1 MANKHLTEDEIRYTV
16 DVKTA
21 DAQKA
26 IYTLEQQSKKLRSEN
41 KARLSQMISLEAAG
55 KKETEAYR
63 NLKKQYS
70 DTSKEIRTLTSRI
83 GEQTSQ
89 INILD
94 MSMVQLKKQQ
104 KSLQKEL
111 DNTVQS
117 LNPEAYGVLEQRLKD
132 VSGRISE
139 LKQNAKSFGELA
151 SDDTVNGVLLGNML
165 TKGAELFG
173 EKVREFTD
181 SIAELVNGGLEM
193 AEQADGVTK
202 AFNDLNQEGL
212 LDNLRKATKGT
223 VNDVQL
229 MTAAVK
235 ANDFRIPLE
244 DLGKYLEF
252 AQLKAQQTGQSVDY
266 MTDSIV
272 TGLGRKSPLI
282 LDNLGISAAEISEK
296 TKETG
301 DFMKAVAEIVDT
313 QLAEAGETYISA
325 ADRAAQ
331 KTVELQN
338 AQKALGDEI
347 LPLKEQWD
355 DAYADMQ
362 LNTISLISWC
372 VKHQGVVK
380 TLGILLTAFT
390 VVAIATSNAIKT
402 NIVVTKGAAAA
413 QQAWNVICATGTGLM
428 KLLQAGFYLLT
439 GRVTLAKNAWTA
451 MNVTMKASVFGLI
464 AAGVVLLA
472 MKLWD
477 MKKAADASTLA
488 QKALNNIRAE
498 AQKQVVEEKLKLEN
512 LVKVAKDEKLSM
524 DERYKAVDALNK
536 IVPQYNATIDK
547 TTKKFRASDKAL
559 KAYIN
564 NLVKLYEVQG
574 AKKQIQ
580 SLAEQRAELEVKLAG
595 AKKNLSGAKSAQ
607 GVSYTTS
614 WGAVGNTQSDA
625 VGHFQS
631 QVNSISNS
639 IKQLDA
645 QINAITGAF
654 GKGIMTQTVKESS
667 EPEVPDSGIG
677 GGGGGKGG
685 GGHTGTVNTT
695 TTQPDPDDIASKRF
709 SENRQADIDAANQ
722 DYQQDVNNWEMA
734 LAQKKVSQEKYDLAM
749 QALKTQHTA
758 NILAIETSYSEQSQN
773 IGIAD
778 GAKKKSLQD
787 KQQANLRA
795 AEQAHFEQQVAVE
808 QAYQDALAKVMEQG
822 ETQQEL
828 TLEQQRDQK
837 LEVLKGY
844 YQAALNMAKQNG
856 EDTTQL
862 EKAYKDVQIQIEK
875 EYITKQKEL
884 LDEQDEKK
892 KQARQALGF
901 DQQSEYDRQLQHLK
915 QALDN
920 QYITQE
926 EYEEKVQGLKR
937 GSFMK
942 QVQLYTNLF
951 SNAVTSL
958 QNAEMANVDAKY
970 DAEIKAAEGNTALQE
985 KLEKKKANEKLK
997 IQKKY
1002 ADVNFAMQVAQ
1013 IISNTAVSIMKA
1025 YSELGPIAGS
1035 VAAALMGVTG
1045 AAQLAVANAER
1056 QKVKRMT
1063 LNGSASGTSSAGS
1076 RVASG
1081 RESGGRIDVEREQDG
1096 KHFNAEYAPGKRGYV
1111 DHPTVIVGEGPRGR
1125 SKEWVAS
1132 NAALENPTI
1141 APLINLMDAAQR
1153 AGQIRTFDMS
1163 KYLMAMQGRALGGS
1177 IDRQSARISP
1187 ETASG
1192 GADFYVRTQESAHR
1206 DAGNATSGRNNDEL
1220 LELLRELKRD
1230 GIRSFVSL
1238 SDLDAKQ
1245 ELRNQARKFAKK

>member
-55 KKETEAYR
+55 RKETEAYR

-83 GEQTSQ
+83 GEQTSK
-89 INILD
+89 IDILD

-151 SDDTVNGVLLGNML
+151 SDNTVNGVFLGNLL
-165 TKGAELFG
+165 TKGAELFS
-173 EKVREFTD
+173 EKVMEFKD

-355 DAYADMQ
+355 DSYADMQ

-390 VVAIATSNAIKT
+390 VVAVATSNAIKT

-428 KLLQAGFYLLT
+428 KLLQAGFLLLT
-439 GRVTLAKNAWTA
+439 GRVTQAKAAWASMNA
-451 MNVTMKASVFGLI
+451 TMKASVFGLI
-464 AAGVVLLA
+464 AAGVALLA

-677 GGGGGKGG
+677 GGGKGG

-695 TTQPDPDDIASKRF
+695 TQPNPDDIASKKF

-722 DYQQDVNNWEMA
+722 DYQQDVNNWNMA
-734 LAQKKVSQEKYDLAM
+734 LARKKVSQDKYDLAM

-778 GAKKKSLQD
+778 GAKKKSLQE

-837 LEVLKGY
+837 LEVLKVY

-856 EDTTQL
+856 EDTAQL
-862 EKAYKDVQIQIEK
+862 EKAYKDVQNQIEAEYTAKHNEQLAQQADK
-875 EYITKQKEL
+875 E
-884 LDEQDEKK
+884 

-901 DQQSEYDRQLQHLK
+901 DQQSEYDRQLELLQ

-920 QYITQE
+920 QYITQQ
-926 EYEEKVQGLKR
+926 EYEQKVQQLKKE
-937 GSFMK
+937 SFMK
-942 QVQLYTNLF
+942 QAEYYTNLF

-1163 KYLMAMQGRALGGS
+1163 KYLMVMQGRALGGS
-1177 IDRQSARISP
+1177 IARQSARISQEIAP
-1187 ETASG
+1187 G
-1192 GADFYVRTQESAHR
+1192 GADFYVRAQESAHR

>member
-55 KKETEAYR
+55 RKETEAYR

-83 GEQTSQ
+83 GEQTSK
-89 INILD
+89 IDILD

-151 SDDTVNGVLLGNML
+151 SDNTVNGVFLGNLL
-165 TKGAELFG
+165 TKGAELFS
-173 EKVREFTD
+173 EKVMEFKD

-313 QLAEAGETYISA
+313 QLAAAGETYISA

-428 KLLQAGFYLLT
+428 KLLQAGFLLLT
-439 GRVTLAKNAWTA
+439 GRVTQAKAAWASMNA
-451 MNVTMKASVFGLI
+451 TMKASVFGLI
-464 AAGVVLLA
+464 AAGVALLA

-677 GGGGGKGG
+677 GGGKGG

-695 TTQPDPDDIASKRF
+695 TTTQPNPDDIASKKF

-734 LAQKKVSQEKYDLAM
+734 LARKKVSQDKYDLAM

-778 GAKKKSLQD
+778 GAKKKALQD

-795 AEQAHFEQQVAVE
+795 AEQAHFDQQVAVE

-837 LEVLKGY
+837 LEVLRGY

-856 EDTTQL
+856 EDTAQL
-862 EKAYKDVQIQIEK
+862 EKAYKDVQNQIEAEYTAKHNEQLAQQADK
-875 EYITKQKEL
+875 E
-884 LDEQDEKK
+884 

-901 DQQSEYDRQLQHLK
+901 DQQSEYDRQLELLQ

-920 QYITQE
+920 QYITQQ
-926 EYEEKVQGLKR
+926 EYEQKVQQLKKE
-937 GSFMK
+937 SFMK
-942 QVQLYTNLF
+942 QAEYYTNLF

-1177 IDRQSARISP
+1177 IARQSARISQEIAP
-1187 ETASG
+1187 G
-1192 GADFYVRTQESAHR
+1192 GADFYVRAQESAHR